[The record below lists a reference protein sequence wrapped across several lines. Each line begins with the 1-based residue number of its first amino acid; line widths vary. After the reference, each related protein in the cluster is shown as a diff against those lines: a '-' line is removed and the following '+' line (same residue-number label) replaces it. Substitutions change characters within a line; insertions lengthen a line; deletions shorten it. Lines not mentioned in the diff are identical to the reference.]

1 MSAAG
6 QPDQPLARLF
16 AIAFRS
22 MIDDLHEQ
30 LRQRGWTDVRPAYG
44 FVLLAARHDTATV
57 TDIAAL
63 MGTSKQAASKLVD
76 KMVAAGY
83 LDRLLAGDARQR
95 PVGLSERGH
104 QLLAVVE
111 EIYRRI
117 EGDWAAVI
125 GERSVERL
133 RRDLTMVLSRH
144 HGGRLPPVRP
154 AS

>member
-1 MSAAG
+1 VTSHT
-6 QPDQPLARLF
+6 QPDQPLARLL

-22 MIDDLHEQ
+22 MIDGLHEQ
-30 LRQRGWTDVRPAYG
+30 LSQRGWTDVRPAYG
-44 FVLLAARHDTATV
+44 FVLLAARHDTTTATE
-57 TDIAAL
+57 IAVL

-76 KMVAAGY
+76 GMVAAGY
-83 LDRLLAGDARQR
+83 LDRLPAGDARQR

-111 EIYRRI
+111 EIYRQI
-117 EGDWAAVI
+117 EGDWAEVI
-125 GERSVERL
+125 GQRSVERL
-133 RRDLTMVLSRH
+133 RRDLTRVLSRH